1 MGLRVVFMNGGGIVL
16 TLLVGSLAK
25 SYWKNIYLLFLLCIP
40 VALICL
46 FLLPKG
52 RIEKAPNEE
61 KGEKV
66 GFVKKYMNKWL
77 LSILVM
83 VVIQGIGYSCYLSNI
98 SFAIQDLGIGG
109 TAQASYVSTC
119 MQTASIAAGF
129 LMVWSVSLF
138 KKCVPGAALLGMG
151 LSFVILAF
159 AKGYA
164 MLCLGAINFRL
175 LRNIIFQRN
184 GCNNAGKCSF
194 GITYNV
200 YGAL

>member
-83 VVIQGIGYSCYLSNI
+83 VVIQGIGYSCYLSNNNI
-98 SFAIQDLGIGG
+98 C
-109 TAQASYVSTC
+109 YP
-119 MQTASIAAGF
+119 GF
-129 LMVWSVSLF
+129 RDWRNRSSKLCFHLYADGKHRSRFPDGMVCLF
-138 KKCVPGAALLGMG
+138 V
-151 LSFVILAF
+151 
-159 AKGYA
+159 
-164 MLCLGAINFRL
+164 
-175 LRNIIFQRN
+175 
-184 GCNNAGKCSF
+184 
-194 GITYNV
+194 
-200 YGAL
+200 